1 MLPGGCVDTVL
12 INTVAGVAVGGKVG
26 VEGASVGRLSG
37 HQGTFAGARGGMAQA
52 SRVSLVVL
60 PTVQR

>member
-12 INTVAGVAVGGKVG
+12 INIVAGVAVGGKVG

-37 HQGTFAGARGGMAQA
+37 HQGTFAGARGAWHKLPE
-52 SRVSLVVL
+52 SL
-60 PTVQR
+60 